1 MSKFN
6 FSLKKKLIKLLSK
19 SFFKIT
25 EIIGIKVTNENDS
38 KNEEKININNKKI
51 DEFLWFLNIYEI
63 NFLKF
68 SSFEFIINALCSNIE
83 QTIIKLPFLQ

>member
-19 SFFKIT
+19 SFFKII

-38 KNEEKININNKKI
+38 KNDEKININNKKI
-51 DEFLWFLNIYEI
+51 DEFL
-63 NFLKF
+63 
-68 SSFEFIINALCSNIE
+68 
-83 QTIIKLPFLQ
+83 